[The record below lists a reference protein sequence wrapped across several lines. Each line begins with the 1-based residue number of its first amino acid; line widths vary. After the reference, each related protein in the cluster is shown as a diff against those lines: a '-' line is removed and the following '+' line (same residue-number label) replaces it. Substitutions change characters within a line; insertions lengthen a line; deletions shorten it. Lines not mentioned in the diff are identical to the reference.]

1 MVVTFCV
8 GISSMFCS
16 LTETLDYWR
25 WSDLNCSAGVQVGT
39 TAEALQTLA
48 TEAGE
53 GVRTEGVMI
62 GRAAW
67 KRPWDILGDADR
79 AVFGASENGAT
90 SRREVT
96 AKTCY

>member
-1 MVVTFCV
+1 M
-8 GISSMFCS
+8 
-16 LTETLDYWR
+16 
-25 WSDLNCSAGVQVGT
+25 GT

-48 TEAGE
+48 AEAGQ

-79 AVFGASENGAT
+79 AVFGAADNGAT

-96 AKTCY
+96 MNTRC